1 MAQPAAMKEQQTIWV
16 DGEERAVPDLSH
28 HLSHLANN
36 RKPSPLKQLAK
47 YMMKPGILSL
57 AGGMPHPEYFP
68 YDSLSAKVL
77 AHDSYDTK
85 YADSNPDSSS
95 HADGPLDWFWSLIG
109 LGGSSKKRTED
120 ITIPKYRPQF
130 TDNQLAIAL
139 QYGTAQGIIPLQK
152 FVGEFTHKV
161 FKPYLPTTSTTI
173 TTGNTDA
180 WNRVV
185 EAFCNKGDGLL
196 VEEWS
201 YPSALFTS
209 RPHGV
214 VPVPVA
220 MDLEGMRS
228 DALETVLRT
237 WDEGARGI
245 RRPHIMYLVPI
256 GQNPSGATMSTQR
269 KKEIYDIAVKY
280 DIIIVEDD
288 PYYFLQ
294 EGPYQPQ
301 SYRQRRTNAEDPETW
316 LSTLSPSFLK
326 FDWQGRVIRLDSFS
340 KTVAPGSRMGWVSAN
355 PLFADAI
362 LRVGEVSTQAPCGFG
377 QSMITELLVNHW
389 GFDKYV
395 RWLQGLQKQYTDRRD
410 LLIDA
415 IASEFD
421 LVEAASAPDF
431 FGGAR
436 VLCAREKRSTWNKFG
451 YADEK
456 EKDTWFSFIPPT
468 SGMFVWVRIHLVN
481 HPSYGAIISPE
492 EPVTLEEKL
501 FYTIAEKNLLIGPGW
516 FFTTKV
522 EDEMPLDET
531 DFPGDA
537 IVNGLMRPRA
547 RIDDPTGDPADHNP
561 AQYAHF
567 RVAFSSASESEMKE
581 GMKIFASVLRDFFSA

>member
-1 MAQPAAMKEQQTIWV
+1 MAQPAATKEQQTIWV
-16 DGEERAVPDLSH
+16 DGEERTVPDLSH
-28 HLSHLANN
+28 HLSDLAKN

-85 YADSNPDSSS
+85 HSQSNLDNSSP
-95 HADGPLDWFWSLIG
+95 ANGPLNWLWSIIG
-109 LGGSSKKRTED
+109 LGASSKKRTED
-120 ITIPKYRPQF
+120 ISVPKYRPQY
-130 TDNQLAIAL
+130 TDNQLAVAL

-152 FVGEFTHKV
+152 FVGEFTSRV
-161 FKPYLPTTSTTI
+161 FKPYLPTTSITL

-180 WNRVV
+180 WDRIIQ
-185 EAFCNKGDGLL
+185 AFCNKGDGLL

-201 YPSALFTS
+201 YPTALFTS
-209 RPHGV
+209 RPHDV

-237 WDEGARGI
+237 WDEEARGI

-256 GQNPSGATMSTQR
+256 GQNPSGATMSPKR

-294 EGPYQPQ
+294 EGPYAAPA
-301 SYRQRRTNAEDPETW
+301 YRQRRTTADDPESW
-316 LSTLSPSFLK
+316 LSTLAPSFLK

-340 KTVAPGSRMGWVSAN
+340 KTIAPGSRIGWVSAN
-355 PLFADAI
+355 PLFADAV
-362 LRVGEVSTQAPCGFG
+362 LRVGEVSTQAPSGFA

-389 GFDKYV
+389 GFDKYA
-395 RWLQGLQKQYTDRRD
+395 RWLQGLQKEYTDRRD
-410 LLIDA
+410 MLIDA

-421 LVEAASAPDF
+421 VFEGVSAPNF
-431 FGGAR
+431 LSGVR
-436 VLCAREKRSTWNKFG
+436 MLCAREKKSSWNAFG
-451 YADEK
+451 YGDEK
-456 EKDTWFSFIPPT
+456 GKDTWFSFIPPT
-468 SGMFVWVRIHLVN
+468 SGMFVWVRVHLVN
-481 HPSYGAIISPE
+481 HPTYRRKADDPT
-492 EPVTLEEKL
+492 TLEEKL
-501 FYTIAEKNLLIGPGW
+501 FVTLAENNLLIGPGW
-516 FFTTKV
+516 LFSTKL
-522 EDEMPLDET
+522 EDEALLEEA
-531 DFPGDA
+531 DFPGDTV
-537 IVNGLMRPRA
+537 VNGLLHPKTNV
-547 RIDDPTGDPADHNP
+547 DDPTGDPADHDP

-567 RVAFSSASESEMKE
+567 RIAFSSATESEMKE
-581 GMKIFASVLRDFFSA
+581 AMKIFSNVLRDFFRA

>member
-1 MAQPAAMKEQQTIWV
+1 MAQPAAMKEQQNIWV
-16 DGEERAVPDLSH
+16 DGEERVVPDLSH
-28 HLSHLANN
+28 HLSDLAKN

-47 YMMKPGILSL
+47 YMMKPGVLSL

-68 YDSLSAKVL
+68 FDTLSAKVL

-85 YADSNPDSSS
+85 YTESNPTSSS

-120 ITIPKYRPQF
+120 ITVPKYRPQL

-139 QYGTAQGIIPLQK
+139 QYGTSQGIIPLQK
-152 FVGEFTHKV
+152 FVSEFTHKV

-180 WNRVV
+180 WSRIV

-201 YPSALFTS
+201 YPTALFAS

-214 VPVPVA
+214 APVPVA

-228 DALETVLRT
+228 DALETVLKT
-237 WDEGARGI
+237 WDEGARGM

-256 GQNPSGATMSTQR
+256 GQNPSGATMDTQR
-269 KKEIYDIAVKY
+269 KKEIYDLAVKY

-294 EGPYQPQ
+294 EGPYKPQ
-301 SYRQRRTNAEDPETW
+301 SYRQRRANPEEPETW

-340 KTVAPGSRMGWVSAN
+340 KTIAPGSRMGWVSAN
-355 PLFADAI
+355 PLFADAV
-362 LRVGEVSTQAPCGFG
+362 LRVGETSTQAPCGFG
-377 QSMITELLVNHW
+377 QSMIAELLVNHW

-421 LVEAASAPDF
+421 LAEASSAPDF

-436 VLCAREKRSTWNKFG
+436 VL
-451 YADEK
+451 YEK

-468 SGMFVWVRIHLVN
+468 SGMFVWVRIHLLN
-481 HPSYGAIISPE
+481 HPSYRAKLSPE
-492 EPVTLEEKL
+492 EPTTLEGKL
-501 FYTIAEKNLLIGPGW
+501 FVALVEKNLIIVPGW
-516 FFTTKV
+516 LFTTKL
-522 EDEMPLDET
+522 EDEVPLDET

-547 RIDDPTGDPADHNP
+547 NIDDPTGDPADHDG

-567 RVAFSSASESEMKE
+567 RVSFSSASESDMKE
-581 GMKIFASVLRDFFSA
+581 GMKIFATVLRDFFRA